1 MNLLR
6 KLPGALPVAICTVLT
21 TWSIGAAAVQAYD
34 PLEPINRQVF
44 SFNRTLD
51 DYLLKPAATTY
62 QKVVPNYFQDGINN
76 FFSNV
81 RDIWSV
87 TNLFLQGRGT
97 DGLNGTLRIGI
108 NSTFGLLGWLDIAT
122 EMGLYR
128 QREDFGQTLGR
139 LGVGPGPYIVW
150 PFFGPS
156 TLRDSFDIPVLW
168 KIAPEPYV
176 ESIPLRNVMW
186 GVDIVRFRASL
197 LGASNLLEDISLD
210 PYTFMRDGYLQR
222 TRSQIYDGDPPDE
235 PDTDDQ
241 SSGSGKSSSARLEGA
256 LELQAWS
263 VEANGGGGLM
273 ALRRGPQAA
282 KDPVGGEEPRA
293 EIRSDSRVQPVA
305 RVRSGWSA
313 VASER
318 PRETEFVPAP

>member
-1 MNLLR
+1 MNLQR
-6 KLPGALPVAICTVLT
+6 TIKAAHIAAFTALM
-21 TWSIGAAAVQAYD
+21 TWSVGAAAVQAYD

-44 SFNRTLD
+44 AFNRTLD

-62 QKVVPNYFQDGINN
+62 QKVVPNYFQDGVNN
-76 FFSNV
+76 FFSNF
-81 RDIWSV
+81 RDVWSV

-97 DGLNGTLRIGI
+97 DGLNGMLRIGV

-128 QREDFGQTLGR
+128 QRQDFGQTLGR

-168 KIAPEPYV
+168 YIAPEPFI
-176 ESIPLRNVMW
+176 EDIPLRNITW
-186 GVDIVRFRASL
+186 AVDIVRYRASL
-197 LGASNLLEDISLD
+197 LSATNLLDDISLD
-210 PYTFMRDGYLQR
+210 PYTFVRDGYLQR
-222 TRSQIYDGDPPDE
+222 RRSDIYDGEPPDE
-235 PDTDDQ
+235 PETEDQ
-241 SSGSGKSSSARLEGA
+241 SGSSGKQPTAQLQGA

-263 VEANGGGGLM
+263 TEASGGGGLM

-282 KDPVGGEEPRA
+282 KDPAAADEPRA
-293 EIRSDSRVQPVA
+293 EVRSESRVQPVA